1 RAHAIRQ
8 IGTNGLPY
16 LLKWIEYD
24 TPPLKRKM
32 YQFLNPFLTKIRS
45 SWQLND
51 ESSQLRAEG
60 AVLALVAL
68 CPEAEAA
75 IPQLA
80 GLAKDPATSPAVA
93 ARAANA
99 LAFMDCRLF
108 RDLQTR

>member
-1 RAHAIRQ
+1 
-8 IGTNGLPY
+8 
-16 LLKWIEYD
+16 
-24 TPPLKRKM
+24 M

-80 GLAKDPATSPAVA
+80 GLAKDPATPPAVA

-99 LAFMDCRLF
+99 LAFMDRRLF